1 MQKIYYCQNKD
12 GKEQEFIV
20 RSATQS
26 DLIEILK
33 LYKYILKDV
42 YPEWFSSSE
51 DMIAEAVMSK
61 ENEAI
66 VVIHNNRIVAFGDV
80 FCDEKFGNKLKD
92 ILLKKN
98 IEIPNGRY
106 CMIDDIFV
114 HQGYRGFGLQK
125 VLLNELCRSA
135 TDKGKDV
142 ALLTVHPNNYFSE
155 NNIDKAGF
163 IKVNEKP
170 LTTNKRKR
178 NYWLKIVV

>member
-20 RSATQS
+20 RSATQG

-51 DMIAEAVMSK
+51 DTIANAVMK
-61 ENEAI
+61 EENEAI
-66 VVIHNNRIVAFGDV
+66 VVIRNNRIVAFGDV
-80 FCDEKFGNKLKD
+80 FCDETFCNKLRD
-92 ILLKKN
+92 TLLKKN
-98 IEIPNGRY
+98 IDIPNGRY

-114 HQGYRGFGLQK
+114 HRGYRGFGLQK
-125 VLLNELCRSA
+125 ILLNELCESA
-135 TDKGKDV
+135 ANKEKDV
-142 ALLTVHPNNYFSE
+142 ALITVHPNNYFSE

-163 IKVNEKP
+163 VKVNEKP
-170 LTTNKRKR
+170 LTINKRKR